1 MFNLN
6 KITAMRV
13 IRVNTTAYSE
23 EDFFLLTTL
32 TDEQISN
39 ELDSFLFNQR
49 FGKNDYDNEEL
60 FRALT
65 LAYPNEKVIMY
76 NDIETLEL

>member
-1 MFNLN
+1 
-6 KITAMRV
+6 MRV

-32 TDEQISN
+32 SDDQIAEALN
-39 ELDSFLFNQR
+39 GIIFKER
-49 FGKNDYDNEEL
+49 FSGKEYDNEDL

-65 LAYPNEKVIMY
+65 LAYPNEKIIMY

>member
-1 MFNLN
+1 
-6 KITAMRV
+6 MRV

-32 TDEQISN
+32 TDEQISEALEGIIFN
-39 ELDSFLFNQR
+39 ER
-49 FGKNDYDNEEL
+49 FSGKEYDNEDL
-60 FRALT
+60 FRVLT
-65 LAYPNEKVIMY
+65 FAYPDDKIIMY